1 MAEQAEVTLA
11 RALKLKNRL
20 AGRLAKIDSDFES
33 YNSVPSGTDRP
44 DLKIVYAERSRVVAR
59 LIDLKLAI
67 SVANQ
72 PMQRT
77 ILELG
82 EAGKSLVA
90 LLTKTSTKHGKILEG
105 YHSTEIE
112 YSAQFRKGD
121 IDREVRRLEVVID
134 RLQEQLDGFNHRTVI
149 GIQCGFASRDRGDT
163 PSTGGV
169 SEQAWCR
176 RACAILVPSSG

>member
-1 MAEQAEVTLA
+1 MPEQAEVTLA

-20 AGRLAKIDSDFES
+20 AGRLAKIDSDFET
-33 YNSVPSGTDRP
+33 YNSVASGTDRP
-44 DLKIVYAERSRVVAR
+44 DLKIVYAERGRVVAR

-82 EAGKSLVA
+82 EVKSLVA
-90 LLTKTSTKHGKILEG
+90 LLSKTSTKHGKIVEG
-105 YHSTEIE
+105 YHGTEVDF
-112 YSAQFRKGD
+112 SAQFRKGD

-149 GIQCGFASRDRGDT
+149 GIDADLLREIEAT
-163 PSTGGV
+163 PPPPG
-169 SEQAWCR
+169 A
-176 RACAILVPSSG
+176 